1 MPTKT
6 KEGLIVKGGRAFIE
20 NLKNRFSSG
29 ARDYA
34 KYKIQKQ
41 KGTYKDPAAGLT
53 PTKPQPYTYD
63 SQKYKTKP
71 EVPSSS
77 KEPSTPKTKN
87 QERDIKPPA
96 SAIKERGIQLSAT
109 NIKPFSNGTLTAG
122 DNKVSVSNE
131 NKKKLDKLQ
140 KISDRVDRRQDRK
153 DNRAERLAARK
164 DITFDEA
171 KNLQE
176 SRKLARKDFLRS
188 FASNLAG
195 VEMGKQGGNF
205 NTKDIDFFNNQNA
218 KSDAAQAQETEI
230 ENNEEMYKSKLSAK
244 SKTNDSLG
252 DVGFSNINN

>member
-6 KEGLIVKGGRAFIE
+6 NPNAGKPGYDKYGVKLMAQRKKEEQAEKNKKQFIE
-20 NLKNRFSSG
+20 SRN
-29 ARDYA
+29 ARD
-34 KYKIQKQ
+34 KKI
-41 KGTYKDPAAGLT
+41 KDDAARKAQVEKIKKTMGL
-53 PTKPQPYTYD
+53 
-63 SQKYKTKP
+63 S
-71 EVPSSS
+71 EPSSS
-77 KEPSTPKTKN
+77 VPKSSTPKSSTPKTKN
-87 QERDIKPPA
+87 QEREA
-96 SAIKERGIQLSAT
+96 LAIKERGIQLSAT
-109 NIKPFSNGTLTAG
+109 NIKPFSNGTLAARA
-122 DNKVSVSNE
+122 SASNE

-244 SKTNDSLG
+244 SRTNDSLG